1 IITYIMTQVDV
12 KCYCQLYQKNLYAY
26 KNSIFL
32 FLAFSCYLRDME
44 SAFLKLKGCLFYEKH
59 SYR

>member
-1 IITYIMTQVDV
+1 MTQVDV

-32 FLAFSCYLRDME
+32 FLAFSVILEVRKALSKTERM
-44 SAFLKLKGCLFYEKH
+44 FIL
-59 SYR
+59 

>member
-1 IITYIMTQVDV
+1 MTQVDV

-32 FLAFSCYLRDME
+32 FLAFSCYLRDTE